1 MERRKF
7 TREFK
12 LEAVRLIRER
22 GVSYTQASADLGVH
36 QSQLR
41 GWVKSFG
48 DDPQHAFPGQGQMKP
63 EPARDRA
70 VQARGHQAQSRTRH
84 PKKSRSGFNRST
96 QQSLRA

>member
-12 LEAVRLIRER
+12 LE
-22 GVSYTQASADLGVH
+22 ASADLGVH

-48 DDPQHAFPGQGQMKP
+48 ADPQHVF
-63 EPARDRA
+63 PARVR
-70 VQARGHQAQSRTRH
+70 
-84 PKKSRSGFNRST
+84 
-96 QQSLRA
+96 